1 MDSHLPP
8 TALYVILAL
17 AVTVTARV
25 TDRDVRQGA
34 LLQQRPWLVGLL
46 HVPVLMAWVH
56 VAAFLAC
63 QLAAPKVPLAG
74 PEYMHLVIHTV
85 VFGLV
90 GIVCGCTYVSQIRH
104 RRFDSGELEA
114 SSP

>member
-1 MDSHLPP
+1 MDSHLTP
-8 TALYVILAL
+8 TVLYVILAL
-17 AVTVTARV
+17 AVTVMGRL
-25 TDRDVRQGA
+25 TDRDVREVEF
-34 LLQQRPWLVGLL
+34 LQERPWLWVLL
-46 HVPVLMAWVH
+46 HVPVLMAWGH
-56 VAAFLAC
+56 VGAFLAD
-63 QLAAPKVPLAG
+63 QLVVAKVPWDE
-74 PEYMHLVIHTV
+74 PDYIHLVTHTV